1 GCSFF
6 PPISILWS
14 PVVWVH
20 LTLAGCV
27 GPPSSATINIVLDR
41 LGGLNPSRSWASRIL
56 LHSISVLS
64 WLLYALWHW
73 LARLRVLF
81 AVASLLLILAS
92 AASMSPNSH
101 PPRVWI

>member
-1 GCSFF
+1 LLFLSSHFHPLVSRRLG
-6 PPISILWS
+6 S
-14 PVVWVH
+14 PY
-20 LTLAGCV
+20 TCGCV